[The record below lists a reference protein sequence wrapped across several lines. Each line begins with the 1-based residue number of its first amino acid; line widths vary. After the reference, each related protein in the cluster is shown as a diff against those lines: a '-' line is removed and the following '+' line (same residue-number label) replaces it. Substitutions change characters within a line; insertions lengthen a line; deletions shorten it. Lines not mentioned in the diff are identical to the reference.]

1 MNTHHNNTRKHI
13 ISAIL
18 FIWMIIIMPSLSFGT
33 SLNKGDSTKNTVAV
47 EYLGDY
53 GDMMLIN
60 VQYHNPEGNKFNL
73 TIYNGDGYVVYKQI
87 YTVKDFDR
95 KFKIP
100 KTEGK
105 INVVITSGK
114 VKKKFE
120 IANNMKVVEN
130 VVVKKIS

>member
-1 MNTHHNNTRKHI
+1 
-13 ISAIL
+13 
-18 FIWMIIIMPSLSFGT
+18 MIIIMPSIGFGT

-87 YTVKDFDR
+87 YTVKDFER

-105 INVVITSGK
+105 VNVVITSGT

-120 IANNMKVVEN
+120 IASNMKMVEN